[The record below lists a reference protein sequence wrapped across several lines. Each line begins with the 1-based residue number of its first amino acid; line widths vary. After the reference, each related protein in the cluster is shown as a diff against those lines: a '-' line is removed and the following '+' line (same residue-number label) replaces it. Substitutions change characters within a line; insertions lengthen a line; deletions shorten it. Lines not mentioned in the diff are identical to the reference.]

1 MKQQGVTVQISKTV
15 VFVTLIIFVIAL
27 GSCSVGTI
35 QTGNVGVKTT
45 LGTVA
50 PNEVTPGLY
59 FIIPF
64 IQSID
69 HYTAKETSVE
79 LENLTPKAKDN
90 LSLKDLDISVF
101 YKVSDNHVADLAIKY
116 RGQSTYDK
124 GIYYPAHNLV
134 ASLARGAAYDQV
146 AKLDSL
152 VIHTKRDQIEAGI
165 KAALQ
170 AELEAADKGV
180 FTITRVVVRSVVTD
194 PSIEQSI
201 RNAVAAQ
208 KQLEQIEIQNQIA
221 VKQAEI
227 KVTEA
232 KGIAEANRIINST
245 LTREYLQHEA
255 NQVLAEFAKNGKTST
270 VVVPAN
276 MQIAPLINV
285 NK

>member
-1 MKQQGVTVQISKTV
+1 MSKTI
-15 VFVTLIIFVIAL
+15 VFGILVALVVTLA
-27 GSCSVGTI
+27 SCSVGTI

-45 LGTVA
+45 LGTIDK
-50 PNEVTPGLY
+50 NEVTPGLY
-59 FIIPF
+59 FMFPL
-64 IQSID
+64 IQRID
-69 HYTAKETSVE
+69 QYSAKETSVE

-90 LSLKDLDISVF
+90 LSLKDLDISVY
-101 YKVSDNHVADLAIKY
+101 YKIADGHVADLAIKY
-116 RGQSTYDK
+116 TGQTAYDK
-124 GIYYPAHNLV
+124 GLYFPAHNLI

-146 AKLDSL
+146 AKHDSL
-152 VIHTKRDQIEAGI
+152 VIHTKRDQIEAGM

-180 FTITRVVVRSVVTD
+180 FSITRVVVRSVVTD

-276 MQIAPLINV
+276 MQVAPLINL

>member
-1 MKQQGVTVQISKTV
+1 MQISKSLVIGVIV
-15 VFVTLIIFVIAL
+15 VSVVTL

-45 LGTVA
+45 LGTVSRD
-50 PNEVTPGLY
+50 EVTPGLY
-59 FIIPF
+59 FLLPF

-69 HYTAKETSVE
+69 HYTAKETSVD

-101 YKVSDNHVADLAIKY
+101 YKVTDSQVADLAIKY
-116 RGQSTYDK
+116 RGQSAYDK
-124 GIYYPAHNLV
+124 GLYYPAHNLV

-165 KAALQ
+165 KSALQ

-232 KGIAEANRIINST
+232 RGIAEANRIINST
-245 LTREYLQHEA
+245 LTREYLQHET
-255 NQVLAEFAKNGKTST
+255 NQVLGEFAKNGKSST
-270 VVVPAN
+270 VVIPAN
-276 MQIAPLINV
+276 MQSAPLINI

>member
-1 MKQQGVTVQISKTV
+1 MRSAKTV
-15 VFVTLIIFVIAL
+15 FVFLVLALVVTFA
-27 GSCSVGTI
+27 SCSIGTI

-45 LGTVA
+45 LGNVDR
-50 PNEVTPGLY
+50 NEVTPGLY
-59 FIIPF
+59 FIFPL
-64 IQSID
+64 IQTVD
-69 HYTAKETSVE
+69 QYTAKETSVD

-101 YKVSDNHVADLAIKY
+101 YKVSDNYVADLAIKY
-116 RGQSTYDK
+116 KGQSTYDK
-124 GIYYPAHNLV
+124 GLYFPAYNLI
-134 ASLARGAAYDQV
+134 ASLARGAAYDQI

-152 VIHTKRDQIEAGI
+152 VIHTKRDQIELGI
-165 KAALQ
+165 KNALQ
-170 AELEAADKGV
+170 SELEAADKGV
-180 FTITRVVVRSVVTD
+180 FAITRVVVRSVVTD

-232 KGIAEANRIINST
+232 KGIAEANRVINST
-245 LTREYLQHEA
+245 LTREYLQHET
-255 NQVLAEFAKNGKTST
+255 NQVLGEFAKNGKSNT
-270 VVVPAN
+270 VVIPAN
-276 MQIAPLINV
+276 MQVAPLINI